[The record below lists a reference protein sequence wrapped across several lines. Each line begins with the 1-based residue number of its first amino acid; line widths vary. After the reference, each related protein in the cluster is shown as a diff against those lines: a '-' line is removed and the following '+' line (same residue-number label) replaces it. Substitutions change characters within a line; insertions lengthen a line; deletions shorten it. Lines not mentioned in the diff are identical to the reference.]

1 MKQELL
7 LNIIPF
13 NKQSGK
19 QTFAFYK
26 QKQEDYFPVLKDDL
40 QGLLDDKFTPLELL
54 ELQKLYTDFQPAKEG
69 AIELDIDLSV
79 STRFANHYCRH
90 LIWNY
95 FERVSVISTALSFS
109 KRCLILIQ

>member
-1 MKQELL
+1 MQQELL

-13 NKQSGK
+13 NPPVGK

-26 QKQEDYFPVLKDDL
+26 QKQGGYFPVFKDDL

-69 AIELDIDLSV
+69 VIELDIALSV
-79 STRFANHYCRH
+79 SPK
-90 LIWNY
+90 
-95 FERVSVISTALSFS
+95 VS
-109 KRCLILIQ
+109 KH